1 MGGGAAQAELLHAM
15 LTKQLSLSCLGA
27 AQPELPCNWFCCWY
41 AGVELDSSLPSRT
54 LQDLPN
60 THEHLPVWGSTAD
73 DEEDEVLDVGDTC
86 KFDCDLFMTIF
97 TLQMEFGRINKWKH
111 PCDHLI
117 MGQQAECR
125 THSGRTNSPFG

>member
-1 MGGGAAQAELLHAM
+1 MRVQMGGGAAQAELLHAM
-15 LTKQLSLSCLGA
+15 LTEQLSLSCLGA
-27 AQPELPCNWFCCWY
+27 AQPELPCNRFCCWY

-86 KFDCDLFMTIF
+86 KFDCDLFMTI
-97 TLQMEFGRINKWKH
+97 LR
-111 PCDHLI
+111 
-117 MGQQAECR
+117 CR
-125 THSGRTNSPFG
+125 WSWDGSTSGSILAII